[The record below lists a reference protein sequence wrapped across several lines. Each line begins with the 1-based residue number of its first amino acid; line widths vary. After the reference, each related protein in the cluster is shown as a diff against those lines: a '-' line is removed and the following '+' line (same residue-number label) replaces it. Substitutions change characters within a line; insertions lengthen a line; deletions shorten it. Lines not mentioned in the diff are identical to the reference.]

1 MTRSGRH
8 EHRNEERHVG
18 GSDNRRIDPGQ
29 LIRRR
34 FWKAALRAVH
44 PAGSSV
50 DPTVRAACCQFSPR
64 DATAKLIAHLNGF
77 ILE

>member
-1 MTRSGRH
+1 MTKSGRH

-34 FWKAALRAVH
+34 LWNAALRAV
-44 PAGSSV
+44 PLPEAPSIRLYAPPVVSFPEG
-50 DPTVRAACCQFSPR
+50 RYRQ
-64 DATAKLIAHLNGF
+64 LIAHLNGF

>member
-1 MTRSGRH
+1 MTKSGRH

-18 GSDNRRIDPGQ
+18 GSDNRCIDPGQ

-34 FWKAALRAVH
+34 LWNAALRGGTLSLRLRRSDC
-44 PAGSSV
+44 PRRLLSV
-50 DPTVRAACCQFSPR
+50 FPKGRYRQ
-64 DATAKLIAHLNGF
+64 LIAHLNGF